1 MEQQIQHTG
10 HTESPA
16 ELCTVADVRQIE
28 RAGLSQGMPLME
40 RAGLVA
46 ADLAVELLG
55 KLCQGGGRRALV
67 IAGPGNNGG
76 DALEC
81 AVHLKQRFFDVTAV
95 FLGEEHSLP
104 DDARLALQK
113 WRDAGGS
120 LEADIPAGP
129 PARDRWDLVIDG
141 LFGIG
146 LSRPLTGR
154 TAQMVERIN
163 RLGLPVLSLDI
174 PSGLNADTGAIM
186 GVAVRAS
193 HTLTFITGKPGLHTL
208 DGPDCCGTVH
218 CASLGTAPLPR
229 PVSAGRLLDHSVL
242 GNMKTRPA
250 NFHKGMAG
258 DVGIIGGAT
267 GMLGAPLI
275 AGRAA
280 LRTGAG
286 RVFVG
291 FISSEGPALDL
302 LQPELM
308 MRTPQQVIDACKV
321 LALGPGMG
329 DSPAAAALLAT
340 ALGGTQSLVLDA
352 DALNLLGADP
362 ALTRLAGQRTA
373 ATVLTPHPAEA
384 GRLLGTTTAEV
395 QRDRLAAALELARR
409 FQACV
414 VLKGKGSLLAA
425 PDGRWRIN
433 STGNP
438 GMASAG
444 MGDALAGMLASLLAQ
459 GLPAMAALELAVW
472 VHGRAADEL
481 AAGGD
486 GPLGITATD
495 VTHAARRVLNTPPSL
510 YSVQ

>member
-1 MEQQIQHTG
+1 MGQRPLHTG
-10 HTESPA
+10 HTAPPT
-16 ELCTVADVRQIE
+16 ELCTVADVRLIE
-28 RAGLSQGMPLME
+28 QAGLSQGMPLME
-40 RAGLVA
+40 RAGLA
-46 ADLAVELLG
+46 AAELAVELLG
-55 KLCQGGGRRALV
+55 KVRHGGGRRVLV

-81 AVHLKQRFFDVTAV
+81 AVHLKQRFFGVTTI
-95 FLGEEHSLP
+95 FIGDEQRLP
-104 DDARLALQK
+104 ADARLALQK
-113 WRDAGGS
+113 WRDVGGS
-120 LEADIPAGP
+120 LASEVPCGP
-129 PARDRWDLVIDG
+129 PSRDHWDLVVDG

-146 LSRPLTGR
+146 LSRSLSGEA
-154 TAQMVERIN
+154 AQAVERIN
-163 RLGLPVLSLDI
+163 QLDLPILSLDV

-208 DGPDCCGTVH
+208 DGPDCCGELH
-218 CASLGTAPLPR
+218 CASLGTASLPR
-229 PVSAGRLLDHSVL
+229 PANAGRLLDHTVL
-242 GNMKTRPA
+242 RKMTPRPA

-291 FISSEGPALDL
+291 FISADGPALDL

-308 MRTPQQVIDACKV
+308 MRSPAQVIDACQV

-340 ALGGTQSLVLDA
+340 ALAGTHSLVLDA
-352 DALNLLGADP
+352 DALNLLGANP
-362 ALTRLAGQRTA
+362 ALARRAGQRTA
-373 ATVLTPHPAEA
+373 ATLLTPHPAEA
-384 GRLLGTTTAEV
+384 GRLLGTTTAQV

-409 FQACV
+409 FHACV
-414 VLKGKGSLLAA
+414 VLKGKGSILAA
-425 PDGRWRIN
+425 PDGHWSIN
-433 STGNP
+433 PTGNP

-495 VTHAARRVLNTPPSL
+495 VTRSARRVLNTRP
-510 YSVQ
+510 